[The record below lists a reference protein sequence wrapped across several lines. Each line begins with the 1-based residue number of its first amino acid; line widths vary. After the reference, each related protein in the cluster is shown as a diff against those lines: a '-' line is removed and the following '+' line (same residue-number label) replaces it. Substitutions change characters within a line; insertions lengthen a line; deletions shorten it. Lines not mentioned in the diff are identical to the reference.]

1 MEYGSMISVL
11 RDPECIFT
19 ITFFNFFFLFLILG
33 LPWIANYQCCR
44 SQPAGYNPELV
55 QERME
60 AVQWSPTY
68 CGSLQVFG
76 WVVVFF
82 LLFGVCLFMSLQNY
96 FFYISIL
103 LHLLKWVLSFVKSF
117 EATLNREK
125 MILFFLILFSWV
137 TANQASACS
146 PELSHCHLSFSPI

>member
-1 MEYGSMISVL
+1 MKYGSMITVL

-103 LHLLKWVLSFVKSF
+103 LYLLKWVLSFVKSF

-125 MILFFLILFSWV
+125 MILFFLILFSCV
-137 TANQASACS
+137 TENQTSACS